1 MNDEQT
7 LPTKT
12 LSHLAWWSADLAR
25 FSATS
30 DERIIE
36 RLNLRLVEAH
46 FTARA
51 DQIAAWRGLLPIL
64 RNALA
69 TLPSTWRLLL
79 EYPLLRLGRRL
90 DAVLVTDRAII
101 VFEFKTAAIDKAALL
116 QAEDYARD
124 LRDFHAASRH
134 HPVVPIVV
142 SLAGT
147 PPPPT
152 WPLLW
157 LNYDNPAFAASPLS
171 LPDLLIGTLARID
184 HRGVPV
190 EAWEHSPYRPVP
202 TIIEAALMLYRK
214 HGVEDIKAA
223 RADANNLTV
232 TTDAILQAVRDAKA
246 GSCHIAVF
254 VTGIPGAGKTLCGL
268 NVVFS
273 ADTESA
279 FLTGTLPMVY
289 VLRAALAKDAWQSGV
304 KSKDQA
310 TRETKSKIQSITGF
324 LKDQRDRTE
333 PPAEHV
339 IVFDE
344 AQRAWDADYG
354 AQKFG
359 LADSEAGI
367 VLDIMHRHSDYG
379 VIVALVGNGQEINT
393 GEAGLQEWGKAL
405 QARPEWQIRAAPGV
419 IDAAEPRQTLFI
431 IKPAGLTIEPALHL
445 DVPVRQIRSS
455 AAAPWVDAVL
465 RGATD
470 EAADIATE
478 TVPFLVT
485 RSLAD
490 MRRALRQKSGG
501 NRRAG
506 LVCSSGAK
514 RLVADGIWP
523 KFDHLDDDAVA
534 NWFLKSW
541 PADVRASDALE
552 IPATEFA
559 CQGLELDYVGLCWGG
574 DFVWTGR
581 WTTRNFSGT
590 KWQYPKKPAALE
602 FSRNTYRVLL
612 TRARFETIIW
622 VPAGDST
629 DPTREPALFDQ
640 TASYLLTCGAKPL
653 AIGEAVIREERKQLF
668 F

>member
-1 MNDEQT
+1 MSSEPA
-7 LPTKT
+7 LPAKT
-12 LSHLAWWSADLAR
+12 LSHLAWWSADIETFA
-25 FSATS
+25 ATG

-51 DQIAAWRGLLPIL
+51 DQIIAWRGLLPTL

-69 TLPSTWRLLL
+69 GLAAECRILL
-79 EYPLLRLGRRL
+79 EYPLLRLERRL

-101 VFEFKTAAIDKAALL
+101 VFEFKTATIDRAALL

-124 LRDFHAASRH
+124 LRDFHAGSRH

-142 SLAGT
+142 SAAGEPST
-147 PPPPT
+147 PN

-157 LNYDNPAFAASPLS
+157 LNYDNPAFAASPQT
-171 LPDLLIGTLARID
+171 LPVLLAGILARID
-184 HRGVPV
+184 HRGVAV
-190 EAWEHSPYRPVP
+190 DAWEGSTYRPVP

-232 TTDAILQAVRDAKA
+232 TTDAILQALRDARS
-246 GSCHIAVF
+246 GSRYIVVF

-273 ADTESA
+273 ADVEAA

-289 VLRAALAKDAWQSGV
+289 VLRAALTKDAGQTGV

-310 TRETKSKIQSITGF
+310 RRETRSKIQSITGF

-367 VLDIMHRHSDYG
+367 VLDIMHRHVDYG

-405 QARPEWQIRAAPGV
+405 QVRPYWQIRAAPGV
-419 IDAAEPRQTLFI
+419 IDAPEPRQNLFTS
-431 IKPAGLTIEPALHL
+431 KPDGLTVEPALHL
-445 DVPVRQIRSS
+445 NVPVRQLRSS

-465 RGATD
+465 RGVVD
-470 EAADIATE
+470 EAAGIASE
-478 TVPFLVT
+478 GVPFLVT
-485 RSLAD
+485 RSLAET
-490 MRRALRQKSGG
+490 RLALRAKSGG

-574 DFVWTGR
+574 DLVWTGR

-590 KWQYPKKPAALE
+590 KWQYPKRPAAME
-602 FSRNTYRVLL
+602 FCRNTYRVLL

-622 VPAGDST
+622 VPAGDEA
-629 DPTREPALFDQ
+629 DPTRAPALFDQ
-640 TASYLLTCGAKPL
+640 TASYLLACGARPL
-653 AIGEAVIREERKQLF
+653 TLEAIASAETARLI
-668 F
+668 

>member
-1 MNDEQT
+1 MPHE
-7 LPTKT
+7 PSPPVKT
-12 LSHLAWWSADLAR
+12 LSHLAWWSANLGDFA
-25 FSATS
+25 ATA

-46 FTARA
+46 FTPHTQ
-51 DQIAAWRGLLPIL
+51 QITAWRDLLPIL
-64 RNALA
+64 RPALA
-69 TLPSTWRLLL
+69 GLPADWRLLI
-79 EYPLLRLGRRL
+79 EYPLLRLERRL

-101 VFEFKTAAIDKAALL
+101 VFEFKTAAIDKAALQ

-124 LRDFHAASRH
+124 LRDFHVGSRH
-134 HPVVPIVV
+134 HPVVPVVV
-142 SLAGT
+142 SSVGE
-147 PPPPT
+147 PVRPN

-157 LNYDNPAFAASPLS
+157 LNYDNPAFEASPRS
-171 LPDLLIGTLARID
+171 LPDLLAGILDRID
-184 HRGVPV
+184 HRGVAV
-190 EAWEHSPYRPVP
+190 DAWEGSTYRPVP

-223 RADANNLTV
+223 RADANNLTG
-232 TTDAILQAVRDAKA
+232 TTDAILQAVRDARA
-246 GSCHIAVF
+246 GSRHIIVF

-273 ADTESA
+273 ADTDAA

-289 VLRAALAKDAWQSGV
+289 VLRAALAKDAGQTGV
-304 KSKDQA
+304 KSKEQA
-310 TRETKSKIQSITGF
+310 RREAKSKIQSITGF

-367 VLDIMHRHSDYG
+367 VLDIMNRHVDYA

-405 QARPEWQIRAAPGV
+405 QARPYWQIRAAPGV
-419 IDAAEPRQTLFI
+419 IDAPEPRQNLFTS
-431 IKPAGLTIEPALHL
+431 KPAELTIEPALHL
-445 DVPVRQIRSS
+445 DVPVRQIRSR
-455 AAAPWVDAVL
+455 AAAPWVDAML
-465 RGATD
+465 RGAVD
-470 EAADIATE
+470 EAAGIAVAG
-478 TVPFLVT
+478 VPFLLT
-485 RSLAD
+485 RSLAE
-490 MRRALRQKSGG
+490 MRLALRAKSGG

-559 CQGLELDYVGLCWGG
+559 CQGLELDYVGVCWGG

-590 KWQYPKKPAALE
+590 KWQYPKRPAAME
-602 FSRNTYRVLL
+602 FCRNTYRVLL

-622 VPAGDST
+622 IPTGDAA
-629 DPTREPALFDQ
+629 DPTREPDLFDQ
-640 TASYLLTCGAKPL
+640 TEFYLLACGARPL
-653 AIGEAVIREERKQLF
+653 TLEQANRPAETARLL
-668 F
+668 